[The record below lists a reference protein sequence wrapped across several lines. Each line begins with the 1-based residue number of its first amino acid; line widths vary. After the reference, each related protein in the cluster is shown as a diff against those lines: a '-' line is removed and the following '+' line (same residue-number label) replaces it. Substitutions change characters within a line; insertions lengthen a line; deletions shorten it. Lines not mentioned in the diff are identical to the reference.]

1 MSMNMQSLR
10 PGRPSRAGEVAELIR
25 QGLPQVEIAR
35 RLGISPA
42 RVGQIRGAHGLPRPR
57 VCRARRPI
65 SERQVRILRFVR
77 EFTDRHPYPPT
88 IDEITGGC
96 GISNRSVTHYNLT
109 ILERRGYITRVPS
122 AARTIVLTR
131 KGRSRA
137 AR

>member
-1 MSMNMQSLR
+1 MTRRGTKRLE
-10 PGRPSRAGEVAELIR
+10 RAREVADLIR

-35 RLGISPA
+35 RLGISP
-42 RVGQIRGAHGLPRPR
+42 GQVLRIRRAHGLSKPG
-57 VCRARRPI
+57 VCRASRAL

-88 IDEITGGC
+88 IGDITRGC

-109 ILERRGYITRVPS
+109 ILERRGYMTRVPS
-122 AARTIVLTR
+122 AARTIVLTE
-131 KGRSRA
+131 KGRSKA

>member
-1 MSMNMQSLR
+1 MSMTMRSLR
-10 PGRPSRAGEVAELIR
+10 PELPGRAGEVAELIR

-35 RLGISPA
+35 RLGISP
-42 RVGQIRGAHGLPRPR
+42 GQVLRIRRAHGLPRPR
-57 VCRARRPI
+57 VCRTRRPI

-88 IDEITGGC
+88 IDEIAGGC

-122 AARTIVLTR
+122 AARTTVLTK
-131 KGRSRA
+131 KGLSKA